1 MKICFLAGSL
11 AISGGTYVIFQHAA
25 HLAACGHHVTIAAQE
40 PFSVDTISW
49 HDAAR
54 SLNCI
59 GIEQARRHE
68 FDVVI
73 ATWWKTALA
82 LPSFNAARYAYF
94 VQSIESRFY
103 PIDEGP
109 LRRLIDATYLL
120 PINFVTEARWIKDHL
135 ASDFGQSASLVR
147 NGIRKDI
154 YSQDVAPIEERT
166 EGSPRILVE
175 GHFRVSFKNTALAIS
190 LARRAGAKDVWL
202 LTGSPIDWVPG
213 VRRIFSQVPIDV
225 AARVYRSCDVLVKLS
240 TVEGMFG
247 PPLEM
252 FHCGGTAIVLDVS
265 GHDEYIRH
273 MENAIVVPMRDR
285 AGALDAISSI
295 IRDGRLLRSLK
306 EGAKATSARWPS
318 WAKSSAQFER
328 WVASLE
334 SAPKSNHFEV
344 TELVNTAFQEYDRD
358 ERRRLAANPW
368 VSWRYG
374 AYARLAR
381 LPPRALSLLENLNA
395 ILEVS
400 LPPREIR

>member
-1 MKICFLAGSL
+1 MAGSL

-25 HLAACGHHVTIAAQE
+25 HLVACGHHVTIAAQE
-40 PFSVDTISW
+40 PFSDDTISW

-59 GIEQARRHE
+59 SIEQARRHE

-82 LPSFNAARYAYF
+82 LPGFNAARYAYF

-103 PIDEGP
+103 PTDEGP
-109 LRRLIDATYLL
+109 LRRLIDATYRL

-135 ASDFGQSASLVR
+135 ADFGQSASLVR

-154 YSQDVAPIEERT
+154 YSHDVEPIEERT

-190 LARRAGAKDVWL
+190 LARRAGANDVWL
-202 LTGSPIDWVPG
+202 LTGSPINWVPG
-213 VRRIFSQVPIDV
+213 VRRIFSQVPIDA

-265 GHDEYIRH
+265 GHEEYIRH
-273 MENAIVVPMRDR
+273 MENAIVVPMRDH
-285 AGALDAISSI
+285 AAALDAISSI
-295 IRDGRLLRSLK
+295 IRDGKLLRSLK
-306 EGAKATSARWPS
+306 EGAKATAARWPS
-318 WAKSSAQFER
+318 WVESSTQFER

-334 SAPKSNHFEV
+334 RAPESNRSEV
-344 TELVNTAFQEYDRD
+344 TELVKTAFQEYDRD
-358 ERRRLAANPW
+358 ERRRLAANHW
-368 VSWRYG
+368 IRWRYR

-395 ILEVS
+395 ILEVCLLS
-400 LPPREIR
+400 REIR